1 MKKHFYPIFALFLVG
16 VMFSCQSPKSNSTKE
31 EAAGIDSMAPNPFI
45 THMYTADPSAHVWA
59 DGRLYVYASHDI
71 DPPRG
76 CDLMDRYHVFST
88 DDMVNW
94 TDHGEILNSSQV
106 PWGRKEGGL
115 PTVLTRMVRT
125 ISTSRIPV
133 IRSGMIVGRSV

>member
-1 MKKHFYPIFALFLVG
+1 MKTFFITLAALSLTL
-16 VMFSCQSPKSNSTKE
+16 MSCNSQKQKTVTL
-31 EAAGIDSMAPNPFI
+31 GPNPFI
-45 THMYTADPSAHVWA
+45 THMYTADPSAHVWE

-106 PWGRKEGGL
+106 PWGRKDG
-115 PTVLTRMVRT
+115 
-125 ISTSRIPV
+125 
-133 IRSGMIVGRSV
+133 

>member
-1 MKKHFYPIFALFLVG
+1 MKNYLITLAALSLTL
-16 VMFSCQSPKSNSTKE
+16 MSCNNQKQAKTVTL
-31 EAAGIDSMAPNPFI
+31 GPNPFI
-45 THMYTADPSAHVWA
+45 THMYTADPSAHVWE

-106 PWGRKEGGL
+106 SWASCGHPIVHIGM
-115 PTVLTRMVRT
+115 VLIIFTFRTRVVMTGT
-125 ISTSRIPV
+125 IPGEWV
-133 IRSGMIVGRSV
+133 

>member
-1 MKKHFYPIFALFLVG
+1 MKNYLITLAALSLTL
-16 VMFSCQSPKSNSTKE
+16 MSCNNQKQAKTVTL
-31 EAAGIDSMAPNPFI
+31 GPNPFI
-45 THMYTADPSAHVWA
+45 THMYTADPSAHVWE

-94 TDHGEILNSSQV
+94 TDHGEILPQFGIKLRLVACEDRYASS
-106 PWGRKEGGL
+106 L
-115 PTVLTRMVRT
+115 PMPSDMGC
-125 ISTSRIPV
+125 I
-133 IRSGMIVGRSV
+133 

>member
-94 TDHGEILNSSQV
+94 TDHGENLNSSQV
-106 PWGRKEGGL
+106 PWGRKEGGF
-115 PTVLTRMVRT
+115 M
-125 ISTSRIPV
+125 
-133 IRSGMIVGRSV
+133 

>member
-1 MKKHFYPIFALFLVG
+1 MKKHFYSIFALFLVG
-16 VMFSCQSPKSNSTKE
+16 AMFSCQSPKSNSAKE
-31 EAAGIDSMAPNPFI
+31 ETAGIDSMAPNPFI

-94 TDHGEILNSSQV
+94 TDHG
-106 PWGRKEGGL
+106 
-115 PTVLTRMVRT
+115 T
-125 ISTSRIPV
+125 IPV
-133 IRSGMIVGRSV
+133 AGASGIAKWADCSWAPCAAHIFLCH